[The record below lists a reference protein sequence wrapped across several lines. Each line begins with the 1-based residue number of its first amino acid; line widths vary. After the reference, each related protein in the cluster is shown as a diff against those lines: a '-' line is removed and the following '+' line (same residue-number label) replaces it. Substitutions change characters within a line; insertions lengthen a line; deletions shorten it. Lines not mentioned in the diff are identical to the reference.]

1 MFCEYGPVSTL
12 AVLELLITSHCLHQ
26 QMERPQ
32 LSLDCRCS
40 NVKNFFF
47 LKQTRSPLN
56 VFIVQQIECFLS
68 RRFEKTN
75 IFRTAVSGL
84 WVFSKIGRWLV
95 CDVKYMI
102 TMNKLRFVP
111 VILWPDAALGIDKW
125 QVVWKVVFCRCSA
138 ATSTVLTT
146 TEWKLHARVHH
157 IHPSTLLWFFFFFFG
172 VSFSSGY
179 AD

>member
-1 MFCEYGPVSTL
+1 MRTRTAALKIFPDSSKCQKSTCQSILKSVVFSFSSSQELLFNLRMFCEYGPISAV

-47 LKQTRSPLN
+47 LKQTRSSLN

-84 WVFSKIGRWLV
+84 WGFSKIGR
-95 CDVKYMI
+95 
-102 TMNKLRFVP
+102 
-111 VILWPDAALGIDKW
+111 
-125 QVVWKVVFCRCSA
+125 
-138 ATSTVLTT
+138 
-146 TEWKLHARVHH
+146 
-157 IHPSTLLWFFFFFFG
+157 
-172 VSFSSGY
+172 
-179 AD
+179 

>member
-1 MFCEYGPVSTL
+1 MFKCQ
-12 AVLELLITSHCLHQ
+12 EL
-26 QMERPQ
+26 
-32 LSLDCRCS
+32 
-40 NVKNFFF
+40 FFF
-47 LKQTRSPLN
+47 FKADEKFFKRFYCSTDWMF
-56 VFIVQQIECFLS
+56 FIKTVWKDKYLQNSSKWFL
-68 RRFEKTN
+68 
-75 IFRTAVSGL
+75 G
-84 WVFSKIGRWLV
+84 FSKISRWLV

-111 VILWPDAALGIDKW
+111 MILWPDAALGIDKW